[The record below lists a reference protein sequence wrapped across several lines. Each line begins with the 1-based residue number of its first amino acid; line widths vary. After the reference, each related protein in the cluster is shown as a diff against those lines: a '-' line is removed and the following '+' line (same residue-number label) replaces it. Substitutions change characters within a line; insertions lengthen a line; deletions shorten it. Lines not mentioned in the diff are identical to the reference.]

1 MEIKLFEVKESNY
14 YYNGK
19 LLITSANSQG
29 YIRLIINKKTYRL
42 HRLIALKYID
52 NQNNYP
58 CVDHID
64 GNKNNN
70 SIDNL
75 EWVSYSENSKR
86 AYNNNPKQRLMHTTY
101 KPILAKKDNIE
112 YFFDSIRKCAKFLER
127 DKAGVY
133 RCLNGEWNRCNG
145 FELSYA
151 NI

>member
-14 YYNGK
+14 YYDNK
-19 LLITSANSQG
+19 LLNTSANSQG
-29 YIRLIINKKTYRL
+29 YIRVIINKKTYRL

-52 NQNNYP
+52 NQNSYP

-86 AYNNNPKQRLMHTTY
+86 SYRNNPKQSMNIKNR
-101 KPILAKKDNIE
+101 PIVAKKDGNE
-112 YFFDSIRKCAKFLER
+112 YLFETLRKCAKFLER
-127 DKAGVY
+127 DKAGVH